1 MARWIT
7 VRKPFD
13 FHWPSRAVTAFREEH
28 LGDHFVKDE
37 VADFAVEKGY
47 ASEGKADEASRSTKG
62 RRAKNAKAADTGR
75 KPAVDHESVADA
87 DRSADRGSLDPDA
100 E

>member
-13 FHWPSRAVTAFREEH
+13 FHWPSRAITAFREEH

-47 ASEGKADEASRSTKG
+47 ASEGKADEASRSSKG
-62 RRAKNAKAADTGR
+62 RRAKSGKASDTGTVA
-75 KPAVDHESVADA
+75 AVDHASAADD
-87 DRSADRGSLDPDA
+87 DRSADRQPLDPDA
-100 E
+100 G